1 MSAGVVSPVL
11 VLSSCSFRVVAVTSL
26 CVFCGS
32 RHGKNPAY
40 TEAAQQLGREI
51 ARRGWRLVY
60 GGGNVGLMGV
70 VADAVLEEGGEVIGV
85 IPDHLMAR
93 ELGHGGCTELR
104 VVASMHE
111 RKALMAAESSMFL
124 AIPGG
129 LGTLEELA
137 EIWTWQQLGL
147 HNKPIGLL
155 NVENFY
161 RPLLEFLDNAVTEE
175 FLRPVHR
182 RALIVGSSVPDLLD
196 HLARECVV
204 DRPIPLEKT

>member
-1 MSAGVVSPVL
+1 M
-11 VLSSCSFRVVAVTSL
+11 TSL

-32 RHGKNPAY
+32 RHGKNPAF
-40 TEAAQQLGREI
+40 TAAANALGQEI
-51 ARRGWRLVY
+51 TRRNWRLVY

-70 VADAVLEEGGEVIGV
+70 VADAVLEAGGQVIGV
-85 IPDHLMAR
+85 IPDHLMAK

-104 VVASMHE
+104 VVQSMHE

-137 EIWTWQQLGL
+137 EIWTWQQLAL

-155 NVENFY
+155 NSENFY
-161 RPLLEFLDNAVTEE
+161 DPLLEFLDNAVTEE
-175 FLRPVHR
+175 FIRPVHR
-182 RALIVGSSVPDLLD
+182 RKLIVGESIPELLD
-196 HLARECVV
+196 RLAGECVV
-204 DRPIPLEKT
+204 DQPIPLEKT

>member
-1 MSAGVVSPVL
+1 M
-11 VLSSCSFRVVAVTSL
+11 TSL

-32 RHGKNPAY
+32 RHGSHPAY
-40 TEAAQQLGREI
+40 ALAAQSVGQEI
-51 ARRGWRLVY
+51 ARRHWRLVY

-70 VADAVLEEGGEVIGV
+70 IADAALENGAQVFGV
-85 IPDHLMAR
+85 IPQGLMDR
-93 ELGHGGCTELR
+93 ELGHSGCTELK
-104 VVASMHE
+104 VVRSMHE

-137 EIWTWQQLGL
+137 EIWTWQQLAL

-161 RPLLEFLDNAVTEE
+161 DPLLEFLDNAVTAD
-175 FLRPVHR
+175 FLRPAIR
-182 RALIVGSSVPDLLD
+182 RKLIVGTSVPELLD
-196 HLARECVV
+196 RLADARVV
-204 DRPIPLEKT
+204 DQPIPLEQT

>member
-1 MSAGVVSPVL
+1 M
-11 VLSSCSFRVVAVTSL
+11 TSL

-32 RHGKNPAY
+32 RHGSRSEY
-40 TEAAQQLGREI
+40 AAAARALGLEI

-70 VADAVLEEGGEVIGV
+70 VADVVLEAGGQVFGV
-85 IPDHLMAR
+85 IPDDLMAR

-104 VVASMHE
+104 IVRSMHE

-137 EIWTWQQLGL
+137 EIWTWQQLAL

-161 RPLLEFLDNAVTEE
+161 DPLLEFLDNAVTEE
-175 FLRPVHR
+175 FLRPAHR
-182 RALIVGSSVPDLLD
+182 RKLIVGNGVPELLD
-196 HLARECVV
+196 RLAGECVV
-204 DRPIPLEKT
+204 DQPIPLEKT

>member
-1 MSAGVVSPVL
+1 M
-11 VLSSCSFRVVAVTSL
+11 TSL

-32 RHGKNPAY
+32 RHGTKPAF
-40 TEAAQQLGREI
+40 TAAAQLLGREI
-51 ARRGWRLVY
+51 TRRGWRLVY

-70 VADAVLEEGGEVIGV
+70 VADAVLGGGGEVFGV
-85 IPDHLMAR
+85 IPEGLMAR

-104 VVASMHE
+104 VVRSMHE

-155 NVENFY
+155 NVEKFY
-161 RPLLEFLDNAVTEE
+161 DPLLDFLDNAVTEE

-182 RALIVGSSVPDLLD
+182 RKLMVGSSLPDLLD
-196 HLARECVV
+196 RLASERVV
-204 DRPIPLEKT
+204 DQPIPLEKT